1 MKLALLVPAAV
12 GVAIAISGSAA
23 ASTTDAAGG
32 TLPCAPK
39 VVKIQGKTALEACGP
54 ATATVTVS
62 GKTYSFKSGLCE
74 SSAKGTLLL
83 QLGTLVT
90 GSKGNAGYP
99 AFDITV
105 NGSNAI
111 LTGDYKGKDII
122 PVSDFLVTAKTTG
135 TYTGTFSS
143 GRSTPKMT
151 GAWNCHS
158 VIFKT
163 PG

>member
-1 MKLALLVPAAV
+1 MKLALLAPAVVTIAV
-12 GVAIAISGSAA
+12 AVSGSAV
-23 ASTTDAAGG
+23 ASATHATGAP
-32 TLPCAPK
+32 PCEPK
-39 VVKIQGKTALEACGP
+39 MIKVQGKAAVQGCGP
-54 ATATVTVS
+54 ATASVTVS

-74 SSAKGTLLL
+74 SSGKSTIL

-105 NGSNAI
+105 SGTNAI

-122 PVSDFLVTAKTTG
+122 PVADFLVTAKSTG
-135 TYTGTFSS
+135 KYGGTFSS
-143 GRSTPKMT
+143 GQSSSKMT
-151 GAWNCHS
+151 GAWNCHG
-158 VIFKT
+158 VIVKI